1 LTRPNSRPDHERIFP
16 GDAAAGELE
25 IVRETEAAAGETA
38 RFYKDLVRSR
48 SPKGELVESVQTR
61 VRRAPDH
68 DDGVVIAPIDEQ
80 GRVILIRQFRH
91 AARMWLRELPRGSR
105 ERGESVED
113 AARREV
119 KEEIGYKIVD
129 LTPLGRVAADGALL
143 ETVPHLVAAR
153 VHRSG
158 SPRRED
164 TETIDRIIPYA
175 FSDLVAACRRGD
187 IIDGYTLAAV
197 LRLQPLFSSDRIVAD
212 ALRAAEHSSTR

>member
-1 LTRPNSRPDHERIFP
+1 MTRPDSRPDNERLTP
-16 GDAAAGELE
+16 GDASAGELE
-25 IVRETEAAAGETA
+25 IVREVEAAAGETA

-48 SPKGELVESVQTR
+48 SPRGEMVESVQVR

-68 DDGVVIAPIDEQ
+68 EDGVVIAPIDEQ

-119 KEEIGYKIVD
+119 EEEIGYQVD
-129 LTPLGRVAADGALL
+129 ELIPLGRVAADGALL

-158 SPRRED
+158 APRRED

-175 FSDLVAACRRGD
+175 FSDLLTACQRGD

-197 LRLQPLFSSDRIVAD
+197 LRLQLLFPGDRISFAHSQLSTD
-212 ALRAAEHSSTR
+212 A